1 MRDATI
7 SRHRAM
13 AILQALVLAGL
24 FLVAALSAGEQ
35 AHHPDGTPLVQAKVA
50 DGVLPKG

>member
-7 SRHRAM
+7 SKHRA
-13 AILQALVLAGL
+13 AAVLQALVLAGL

-35 AHHPDGTPLVQAKVA
+35 AHGGAGTVA
-50 DGVLPKG
+50 QTVATVAPKG